1 MNFAWNDLKENILK
15 ENVILDTEDKK
26 ALELTE
32 KLNNSI
38 ITKNVLDSE
47 SYYIKSGYGQ
57 KTVDLINKESKQKFP
72 KKSFKD
78 LKLNL
83 NDEDIISYAYFYKEV
98 EYKEPFDEKTVS
110 FK

>member
-1 MNFAWNDLKENILK
+1 MNFAWNELKENILK
-15 ENVILDTEDKK
+15 ENVILDTKDKK
-26 ALELTE
+26 ALKLTD

-38 ITKNVLDSE
+38 ITKNILDEE

-57 KTVDLINKESKQKFP
+57 KTIDIINKESKEKFP

-78 LKLNL
+78 LEITLEDK
-83 NDEDIISYAYFYKEV
+83 DIISYAYFFKEV
-98 EYKEPFDEKTVS
+98 EYKEPFKETKVY